1 MTTLRQ
7 LHKELNITQRLSLYV
22 KNQNKKYKLDKPLRA
37 DEEIPKTLE
46 TLITINTLGKQRN
59 HNAQAK
65 YLHDMTGNYGA
76 AMIKYKEK
84 NEQLS
89 KVVSEKAALEV
100 KLKEAEN
107 KARQAEKIVNNANM
121 RDYII
126 KLFVVAEGFE
136 TDGVITEKAEE
147 LAKKYTK
154 AAYQYLSKN
163 VIAKILKDEAN
174 KLNEY
179 LQMKE
184 GK

>member
-1 MTTLRQ
+1 MTTLRK
-7 LHKELNITQRLSLYV
+7 LHEELNITQRLSLYV
-22 KNQNKKYKLDKPLRA
+22 KNQNKKYKPSEAFTA
-37 DEEIPKTLE
+37 DGELSKTME
-46 TLITINTLGKQRN
+46 TLIRINTLGKLGR
-59 HNAQAK
+59 HMEQAK
-65 YLHDMTGNYGA
+65 VMSA
-76 AMIKYKEK
+76 AAYRRAERAVK
-84 NEQLS
+84 LS
-89 KVVSEKAALEV
+89 GLISEKAVLES
-100 KLKEAEN
+100 KLKTAEE
-107 KARQAEKIVNNANM
+107 KAQRAEKIVNNANM

-184 GK
+184 GE

>member
-1 MTTLRQ
+1 MTTLRE
-7 LHKELNITQRLSLYV
+7 LHEELNITQRLSLYV
-22 KNQNKKYKLDKPLRA
+22 KNQNKKYKPNEPFTADKDLS
-37 DEEIPKTLE
+37 KTME
-46 TLITINTLGKQRN
+46 TLIRINTLGKLGRHMEQARVVSKATSQEEGKN
-59 HNAQAK
+59 MRLAQAISDNTSLK
-65 YLHDMTGNYGA
+65 
-76 AMIKYKEK
+76 I
-84 NEQLS
+84 QLDEAKS
-89 KVVSEKAALEV
+89 KAK
-100 KLKEAEN
+100 
-107 KARQAEKIVNNANM
+107 RAEKIVNNANM

-184 GK
+184 GE

>member
-1 MTTLRQ
+1 MTTLRE
-7 LHKELNITQRLSLYV
+7 LHEELNITQRLSLYI
-22 KNQNKKYKLDKPLRA
+22 KNQNKKYKPNEPFTADKDLS
-37 DEEIPKTLE
+37 KTME
-46 TLITINTLGKQRN
+46 TLIRINTLGKLGRHMEQARVVSKATSQEEGKN
-59 HNAQAK
+59 MRLAQAISDNTSLK
-65 YLHDMTGNYGA
+65 
-76 AMIKYKEK
+76 I
-84 NEQLS
+84 QLDEAKS
-89 KVVSEKAALEV
+89 KAK
-100 KLKEAEN
+100 
-107 KARQAEKIVNNANM
+107 RAEKIVNNTNM

-184 GK
+184 GE

>member
-1 MTTLRQ
+1 MTTLRE
-7 LHKELNITQRLSLYV
+7 LHEELNITQRLSLYI
-22 KNQNKKYKLDKPLRA
+22 KNQNKKYKPNEPFTADKDLS
-37 DEEIPKTLE
+37 KTME
-46 TLITINTLGKQRN
+46 TLIRINTLGKLGRHMEQARVVSKATSQEEGKN
-59 HNAQAK
+59 MRLAQAISDNTSLK
-65 YLHDMTGNYGA
+65 
-76 AMIKYKEK
+76 I
-84 NEQLS
+84 QLDEAKS
-89 KVVSEKAALEV
+89 KAK
-100 KLKEAEN
+100 
-107 KARQAEKIVNNANM
+107 RAEKIVNNANM

-126 KLFVVAEGFE
+126 KLFIVAEGFE

-184 GK
+184 GE

>member
-1 MTTLRQ
+1 MTTLRK
-7 LHKELNITQRLSLYV
+7 LHEELNITQRLSLYV
-22 KNQNKKYKLDKPLRA
+22 KNQNKKYKPNERLEA
-37 DEEIPKTLE
+37 DTELSKTQE
-46 TLITINTLGKQRN
+46 TLIRLNTLGKQRM
-59 HNAQAK
+59 HAEQAK
-65 YLHDMTGNYGA
+65 MLHDLTR
-76 AMIKYKEK
+76 KDVL
-84 NEQLS
+84 LS
-89 KVVSEKAALEV
+89 KAIAERERLKVENEELKSKA
-100 KLKEAEN
+100 K
-107 KARQAEKIVNNANM
+107 RAEKIVNNANM

-154 AAYQYLSKN
+154 AAYQYLSNN

-184 GK
+184 GE

>member
-1 MTTLRQ
+1 MTTLRK
-7 LHKELNITQRLSLYV
+7 LHEELNITQRLSLYV
-22 KNQNKKYKLDKPLRA
+22 KNQNKKYKPNERLEA
-37 DEEIPKTLE
+37 DTELSKTQE
-46 TLITINTLGKQRN
+46 TLIRLNTLGKQRM
-59 HNAQAK
+59 HAEQAK
-65 YLHDMTGNYGA
+65 MLHDLTR
-76 AMIKYKEK
+76 KDVL
-84 NEQLS
+84 LS
-89 KVVSEKAALEV
+89 KAIAERERLKVENEELKSKA
-100 KLKEAEN
+100 K
-107 KARQAEKIVNNANM
+107 RAEKIVNNANM

-136 TDGVITEKAEE
+136 TNGVITEKAEE
-147 LAKKYTK
+147 LAEKYTK

>member
-1 MTTLRQ
+1 MTTLRE
-7 LHKELNITQRLSLYV
+7 LHEELNITQRLSLYI
-22 KNQNKKYKLDKPLRA
+22 KNQNKKYKPNEPFTADKELS
-37 DEEIPKTLE
+37 KTME
-46 TLITINTLGKQRN
+46 TLIRINTLGKLGRHMEQARVVSKATSQEEGKN
-59 HNAQAK
+59 MRLAQAISDNTSLK
-65 YLHDMTGNYGA
+65 
-76 AMIKYKEK
+76 I
-84 NEQLS
+84 QLDEAKS
-89 KVVSEKAALEV
+89 KAK
-100 KLKEAEN
+100 
-107 KARQAEKIVNNANM
+107 RAEKIVNNANM

-184 GK
+184 GE